1 MPLADTYVRARING
15 RMKRKAE
22 TALAALGLTVSDAI
36 RLTLTRIAEEKRLPF
51 DIQTPTPA
59 TKSAAAELR
68 RGKGKKFASVSSLMA
83 DLDADD

>member
-22 TALAALGLTVSDAI
+22 AALAAMGLTVSDAI

-51 DIQTPTPA
+51 DVKTPTPV
-59 TKSAAAELR
+59 TKAAIAELKTR
-68 RGKGKKFASVSSLMA
+68 LLNHQLIQTAKFLKTSCPR
-83 DLDADD
+83 